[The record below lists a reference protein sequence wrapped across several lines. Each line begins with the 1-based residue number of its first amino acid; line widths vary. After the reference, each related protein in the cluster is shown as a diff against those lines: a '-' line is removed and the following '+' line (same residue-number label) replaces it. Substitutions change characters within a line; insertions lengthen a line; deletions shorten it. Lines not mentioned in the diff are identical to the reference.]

1 MTLDNQRD
9 QVWLIELFER
19 TLEDYFSDMQRINNI
34 RIVFGRRARRRL
46 GSISIDPQNPDIS
59 IIRVNGWFKRPE
71 VPEYIVQSVIVHEL
85 CHYAHGFNS
94 GADEKI
100 HRHPHAGGVIRS
112 EFEERGLA
120 ELYDTQQ
127 KWLKQNWPQFI
138 MKNHAKPLTSR
149 RPAKKRLSVRAL
161 SAYYKKAR

>member
-1 MTLDNQRD
+1 MTLNNQRN
-9 QVWLIELFER
+9 QAWLIELFER
-19 TLEDYFSDMQRINNI
+19 TLDDYFSDMQRINNI
-34 RIVFGRRARRRL
+34 RVIFGRRARRRL
-46 GSISIDPQNPDIS
+46 GSISIDPKNPDIS
-59 IIRVNGWFKRPE
+59 IIRVNGWFRSVE

-120 ELYDTQQ
+120 ELYDAQQ
-127 KWLKQNWPQFI
+127 QWLKQNWPQFI
-138 MKNHAKPLTSR
+138 MKNHARPLSGKNT
-149 RPAKKRLSVRAL
+149 
-161 SAYYKKAR
+161 KARKSGRRLVFRYRRSS